1 MAVAARKSIFDE
13 SIAASEARKRHA
25 AERAARIDAHVGTLL
40 VLPQD
45 EREDVL
51 AALAK
56 AMDVMDGPAPSER
69 AAKKNAMA
77 GRAVPAKRAARRPR
91 ILASPG
97 THDIDAASYV
107 EKAILFVRAHPEG
120 VRGVD
125 VARAI
130 GQDEVNVSATL
141 RNLMSRSLIEKRERR
156 WFPTSVTPTVRLT
169 LETAIKRVLGDGKPR
184 GGGDLFRAV
193 KTLLPGAKKPS
204 VISQLVR
211 MKQAGDVVE
220 CGRGPLGALYGLKE
234 GGAAVSS

>member
-13 SIAASEARKRHA
+13 SIAASETRKRLA
-25 AERAARIDAHVGTLL
+25 TERTERIDALVGTLL

-56 AMDVMDGPAPSER
+56 AMDMMSGSAPSER
-69 AAKKNAMA
+69 APKKTAA
-77 GRAVPAKRAARRPR
+77 RAAPAKRVARQQRV
-91 ILASPG
+91 LAVPG
-97 THDIDAASYV
+97 NWDVEAASYV

-141 RNLMSRSLIEKRERR
+141 RNLENRSLITKRERR

-169 LETAIKRVLGDGKPR
+169 LEKAIVRVLSDGEPR
-184 GGGDLFRAV
+184 GGGDLFHDV

-211 MKQAGDVVE
+211 MKQAGVVVE
-220 CGRGPLGALYGLKE
+220 RGQGPLGALYGLKE